1 MIKLFCKLK
10 RDKLFLS
17 LVIAIIALI
26 LFDVALVSFDIAQL
40 LIIQQNSANLSFS
53 FITFNIFIFALNFLG
68 LVFIAVYFIIK
79 NKVKIKIIDKK

>member
-53 FITFNIFIFALNFLG
+53 FITFNIFVFALNFLG

>member
-40 LIIQQNSANLSFS
+40 LIIQQNSANLSSS
-53 FITFNIFIFALNFLG
+53 FITFNIFVFALNFLG

>member
-53 FITFNIFIFALNFLG
+53 FITFNIFVFALNFLG
-68 LVFIAVYFIIK
+68 LVFIAVYFIIN
-79 NKVKIKIIDKK
+79 NKVKI